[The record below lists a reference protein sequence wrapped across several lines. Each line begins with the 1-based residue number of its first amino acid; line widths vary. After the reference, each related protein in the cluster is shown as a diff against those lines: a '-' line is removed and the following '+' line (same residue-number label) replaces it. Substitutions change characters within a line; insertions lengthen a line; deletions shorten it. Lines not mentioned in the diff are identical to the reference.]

1 MCFSNAMSMLVLFGL
16 AQGREC
22 RKGLAFDIATRF
34 TLVIVIATIASPTKL
49 THRFIFGV
57 CGYSLEFAA
66 RFLLLH
72 FVSRCLSFVI
82 GDSVSK

>member
-1 MCFSNAMSMLVLFGL
+1 MSMLVLFGL

-34 TLVIVIATIASPTKL
+34 TLVIVIATIVSPTKL
-49 THRFIFGV
+49 TRRFIFGDFV
-57 CGYSLEFAA
+57 YSLKFAT
-66 RFLLLH
+66 RFLLLQ

-82 GDSVSK
+82 GDSTSK